1 MSVGEIRWDLFL
13 AMLPL
18 MLTLRMVLDC
28 FSSDHLLVMALHP
41 EIQKKAQADIEKVA
55 PNRLPTFDDY
65 DSLPYIK
72 AIIKEILRWGT
83 IAPLGLPH
91 RVMEDDVYGSYFI
104 PKGATVISN
113 IWYMLCLPRPNSLIN
128 VAQGYHS

>member
-1 MSVGEIRWDLFL
+1 
-13 AMLPL
+13 
-18 MLTLRMVLDC
+18 
-28 FSSDHLLVMALHP
+28 MALHP

-83 IAPLGLPH
+83 VAPLGLPH
-91 RVMEDDVYGSYFI
+91 RVMEDDVYEGYFI